1 MSCEIEELDVQI
13 ASIDDEIDRLK
24 RKKKSLQEKK
34 KAILD
39 EEQKAKEKSLQ
50 SQNWKT
56 RSFAWSQNVSEI
68 LTDTFGLSSFRSHQL
83 ETINASLSGLDVFLV
98 MPTGGGKSLCYQLPA
113 LLPAR
118 NGLTLVVSPLVSLME
133 DQVMALNRKKIHAE
147 MLNADVDR

>member
-56 RSFAWSQNVSEI
+56 RSFAWSRNVSEI

-118 NGLTLVVSPLVSLME
+118 KGLTLVVSPLVSLME